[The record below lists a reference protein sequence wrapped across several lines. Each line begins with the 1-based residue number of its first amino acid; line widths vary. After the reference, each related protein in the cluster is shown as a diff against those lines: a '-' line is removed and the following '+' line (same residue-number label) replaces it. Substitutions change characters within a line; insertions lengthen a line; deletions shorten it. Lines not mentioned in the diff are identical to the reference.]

1 MKQTT
6 HKQST
11 NKHRINKD
19 LIFAVAKR
27 DLRSYFMNP
36 SGYVFLTLFI
46 FLSAAAAFW
55 SEDFFQNNL
64 ANLDQLNK
72 YFPYLLLFFIP
83 ALTMSVWAEER
94 KQGTDELLL
103 TLPATDLEITLGKYL
118 AVLGVYSASLAL
130 SLSHVLV
137 LSWLG
142 NPDFGLMFG
151 NYFGY
156 WMIGAALVAVG
167 MFASSLTSNVT
178 VSFILGAIFCSLLV
192 FVDSPQFAFSE
203 VLGKALAPLGLFTHF
218 NDFSRGVISFSGLV
232 YFTSIAALALYL
244 NIVVLGRRHWLR
256 EKVGA
261 LSMPNHYALRAIALV
276 VIVISATAIAGYS
289 ALRLDVTSE
298 GLHSLSDKTKEI
310 LAELPD
316 DQPVLIQA
324 FISPEVPQN
333 LVETRENII
342 GFLSEIDAQAG
353 GNVQVIIRETE
364 PYTQNA
370 QDAREKFGIT
380 PREMVLGGTARTNTE
395 NVFLGIAFTCGA
407 REDVIP
413 FFERGMPVEYEL
425 TRSIRSVAQTERKKI
440 GIVTTDAKLFGG
452 FDFQTFKSSP
462 PWPIVKEL
470 QKQYEVTQVSV
481 TDSVTETFDGLL
493 VALPSALTQVEMDNL
508 MDYIR
513 TGAPTLMLVDPMP
526 TFDMGQAPVL
536 PRNAGAN
543 PFQQNKQ
550 PKKDP
555 KGDVRRLLAEFG
567 IEWNPGNVFWD
578 AYNPHP
584 ELAQLPPELVFISQ
598 GNGASEAFNP
608 NEQASSGLQELVLL
622 YPGILQKSGTID
634 ANFTP
639 LLSSGPTSGM
649 LSFQQLVQRSF
660 FGLSLNR
667 NPRRVQDK
675 LSYVPA
681 ARVSGDLPTLD
692 SSAPQSKVNMIV
704 IADLDFIG
712 DQFFQIRNMGN
723 KNLAFDNI
731 PFFLNCMDVLVGD
744 TSFIALRKKR
754 VKHRSLTTVEA
765 QSRNYYDTRIA
776 EERKAEESATK
787 ELSEAQKRLND
798 KVAEVTKRTDLDA
811 QTKQI
816 MAQNLQEV
824 ENRRFEVVKANIEAK
839 KEADVAHSKEKME
852 LQIRSIQS
860 RIKTMAVVL
869 PPLPALLFGI
879 FIFVRRRKRE
889 RESMSSSRILRR
901 K

>member
-1 MKQTT
+1 MANSQK
-6 HKQST
+6 KSIS
-11 NKHRINKD
+11 KHGINKG

-64 ANLDQLNK
+64 ANLDQLNN

-142 NPDFGLMFG
+142 EPDFGLMFG

-167 MFASSLTSNVT
+167 MLASALTSNVT

-203 VLGKALAPLGLFTHF
+203 TFGKALAPLGLFRHF
-218 NDFSRGVISFSGLV
+218 NDFTRGVISFSGLV
-232 YFTSIAALALYL
+232 YFTSIASLAIYL

-256 EKVGA
+256 EKTST
-261 LSMPNHYALRAIALV
+261 LSMQNHYAFRTVALV

-289 ALRLDVTSE
+289 ALRIDVTSE
-298 GLHSLSDKTKEI
+298 GLHSLSDTTEEL
-310 LAELPD
+310 LAALPD
-316 DQPVLIQA
+316 GQPVLIQA

-333 LVETRENII
+333 MVETRENII
-342 GFLSEIDAQAG
+342 GFLREIDAQAG
-353 GNVQVIIRETE
+353 NNVQVIIRETE

-370 QDAREKFGIT
+370 QDAREKFSIL
-380 PREMVLGGTARTNTE
+380 PRELILGGTARTNIE
-395 NVFLGIAFTCGA
+395 NVFMGIAFTCGS

-425 TRSIRSVAQTERKKI
+425 TRSIQSVAQTRRKKI
-440 GIVTTDAKLFGG
+440 GVVTTDAKLLGG

-462 PWPIVKEL
+462 SWPIVSEL
-470 QKQYEVTQVSV
+470 QKQYEVTQVAV
-481 TDSVTETFDGLL
+481 TDSITETFDGLL
-493 VALPSALTQVEMDNL
+493 VALPSSLTQPEMDNV
-508 MDYIR
+508 MAYIR

-526 TFDMGQAPVL
+526 TFDMGLAPLL
-536 PRNAGAN
+536 PRNAGDN

-550 PKKDP
+550 AKRDP
-555 KGDVRRLLAEFG
+555 KGDSKLLLAEFG
-567 IEWNPGNVFWD
+567 IEWSPGDVFWD

-598 GNGASEAFNP
+598 GNGAEAAFNAEEP
-608 NEQASSGLQELVLL
+608 VSSGLQELVLL
-622 YPGILQKSGTID
+622 YPGILTKSGTID
-634 ANFTP
+634 VNFTP
-639 LLSSGPTSGM
+639 LLSSGATSGT
-649 LSFQQLVQRSF
+649 LGFQDLVQRSF

-667 NPRRVQDK
+667 APRRIGDP
-675 LSYVPA
+675 LFYVPA
-681 ARVSGDLPTLD
+681 VRVSGDLPTKN
-692 SSAPQSKVNMIV
+692 SSDAQAKVNMIV
-704 IADLDFIG
+704 IADLDFVG

-754 VKHRSLTTVEA
+754 VKHRTLTTVET
-765 QSRNYYDTRIA
+765 QSRNYYQTRIS
-776 EERKAEESATK
+776 EESKAEELAAN
-787 ELSEAQKRLND
+787 ELGAAQQRLRD
-798 KVAEVTKRTDLDA
+798 KVAEVTSRTDLDA

-824 ENRRFEVVKANIEAK
+824 ENRRFEVIKSKIESK
-839 KEADVAHSKEKME
+839 KEADVAHSKETME

-860 RIKTMAVVL
+860 RIKTLAVVL

-879 FIFVRRRKRE
+879 FIFIQRRKRE
-889 RESMSSSRILRR
+889 RESMSVTRTLRR
-901 K
+901 N

>member
-1 MKQTT
+1 MM
-6 HKQST
+6 
-11 NKHRINKD
+11 NINKD
-19 LIFAVAKR
+19 IIFAVAKR

-55 SEDFFQNNL
+55 SENFFQNNL
-64 ANLDQLNK
+64 ANLDQLNV
-72 YFPYLLLFFIP
+72 YFPFLLLFFIP

-103 TLPATDLEITLGKYL
+103 TLPATDLEITLGKYF

-130 SLSHVLV
+130 SLSHVFV

-142 NPDFGLMFG
+142 DPDLGLMFG

-178 VSFILGAIFCSLLV
+178 VSFILGAIFCSFLV
-192 FVDSPQFAFSE
+192 FIDSPQFAFSE
-203 VLGKALAPLGLFTHF
+203 VFGKAIAPLGIFQHF
-218 NDFSRGVISFSGLV
+218 DDFSRGVISFSGLT
-232 YFTSIAALALYL
+232 YFVSIAAFALYL

-261 LSMPNHYALRAIALV
+261 LSMQNHFVLRALALI
-276 VIVISATAIAGYS
+276 VIVISATSIAAYS
-289 ALRLDVTSE
+289 SLRLDVTSE
-298 GLHSLSDKTKEI
+298 GLHSLSDTTKEL

-316 DQPVLIQA
+316 DRPVLIQA
-324 FISPEVPQN
+324 FLSPSVPQS

-342 GFLSEIDAQAG
+342 GFLTEIGASSG
-353 GNVQVIIRETE
+353 NNVQVIIRETE

-380 PREMVLGGTARTNTE
+380 PRELVGGGTARTNMQQ
-395 NVFLGIAFTCGA
+395 VFMGIAFTCGS

-425 TRSIRSVAQTERKKI
+425 TRSIRSVAHTERKTV

-462 PWPIVKEL
+462 PWPIVAEL
-470 QKQYEVTQVSV
+470 QKQYEVTQVSPA
-481 TDSVTETFDGLL
+481 DSITGTYDALL
-493 VALPSALTQVEMDNL
+493 VALPSVLTTDEMDNV
-508 MDYIR
+508 MTYIK

-526 TFDMGQAPVL
+526 TFDLGLAPLL

-550 PKKDP
+550 PQKEP
-555 KGDVRRLLAEFG
+555 KGDVHRLLVEFG

-598 GNGASEAFNP
+598 GNGAKEAFNQSEP
-608 NEQASSGLQELVLL
+608 ASAGMQEMVLL
-622 YPGILQKSGTID
+622 YPGMLQKSDIID
-634 ANFTP
+634 VEFTP
-639 LLSSGPTSGM
+639 LISSGATSGVTP
-649 LSFQQLVQRSF
+649 LQQLVQRSF

-667 NPRRVQDK
+667 NPRRSQDA
-675 LSYVPA
+675 LYYVPA
-681 ARVSGDLPTLD
+681 ARVAGSLPVRD
-692 SSAPQSKVNMIV
+692 STSPPADVNMIV
-704 IADLDFIG
+704 IADLDFVG

-723 KNLAFDNI
+723 KNLDFDNI

-744 TSFIALRKKR
+744 TSFIALRRKR
-754 VKHRSLTTVEA
+754 VKHRTLTTVEE
-765 QSRNYYDTRIA
+765 QSRDYYDKRIADEKIA
-776 EERKAEESATK
+776 EEAATK
-787 ELSEAQKRLND
+787 ELTEAQQRLND
-798 KVAEVTKRTDLDA
+798 KVAEVSLRTDLDE

-824 ENRRFEVVKANIEAK
+824 ENRRFEAIKTNIEAK
-839 KEADVAHSKEKME
+839 KEADIARSKEKME

-860 RIKTMAVVL
+860 RIKTMAVAL
-869 PPLPALLFGI
+869 PPLPALFFGI
-879 FIFVRRRKRE
+879 FIFMRRRKRE
-889 RESMSSSRILRR
+889 RESMSAARTLRTN